1 MTRHELKMKKLE
13 CMNEK
18 RNHLHS
24 FAYFSGLFHNFL
36 AFFPQKELKHTVQ
49 QLEHS

>member
-1 MTRHELKMKKLE
+1 MKNEKLE
-13 CMNEK
+13 RMNEK

-24 FAYFSGLFHNFL
+24 FALFSGLFHNFPVS
-36 AFFPQKELKHTVQ
+36 FPQKEQKPTLQ

>member
-1 MTRHELKMKKLE
+1 MKNEILE
-13 CMNEK
+13 RMNEK

-24 FAYFSGLFHNFL
+24 FAQFSGLFRNL
-36 AFFPQKELKHTVQ
+36 AASFPQKEQKHTLQ